1 MRRAAAAALSD
12 SHLSGEDVNSQQQ
25 QQGVGGS
32 GGAASLASSH
42 EQIMSRLASSSDLH
56 LHRLVAHFIAARW
69 PIAIALNKSD
79 HVVNSKQALEQCRK
93 RFPHKVLVPTSAFG
107 ELGALAACEVLGMH
121 LPAACDKEV
130 ISDLINKMSSD
141 SSSNSGSEDAK
152 TIRKQLHAA
161 QNVVETWG
169 STGVLEV
176 ISECVKMRPPSLV
189 YPVSHLGTLA
199 PLTTGAGLTE
209 AMAAAALEG
218 TTSSATTAAAPPLR
232 DCLQMRPLSTVGD
245 VYTACKRLNLC
256 SGDFVRAEGK
266 PAVAAA
272 AAAGGGAG
280 GGGGGDGRPCKKDE
294 VVHSGVAVLRVQCT
308 RKSQWQQQ

>member
-1 MRRAAAAALSD
+1 M
-12 SHLSGEDVNSQQQ
+12 
-25 QQGVGGS
+25 
-32 GGAASLASSH
+32 
-42 EQIMSRLASSSDLH
+42 
-56 LHRLVAHFIAARW
+56 
-69 PIAIALNKSD
+69 
-79 HVVNSKQALEQCRK
+79 
-93 RFPHKVLVPTSAFG
+93 
-107 ELGALAACEVLGMH
+107 
-121 LPAACDKEV
+121 
-130 ISDLINKMSSD
+130 
-141 SSSNSGSEDAK
+141 
-152 TIRKQLHAA
+152 
-161 QNVVETWG
+161 
-169 STGVLEV
+169 LEV

-209 AMAAAALEG
+209 AMATAALEG
-218 TTSSATTAAAPPLR
+218 TTSATTAAAPPLR

-266 PAVAAA
+266 PAVVAAA
-272 AAAGGGAG
+272 V